1 MNTVI
6 HIYVYIYEFIYTDVC
21 VCVYMI
27 WTCRFLPLAKMKSQ
41 GLNSLLL
48 KTTKGEEEG
57 TKYVN

>member
-6 HIYVYIYEFIYTDVC
+6 HIYVYIYEFIYTD

-41 GLNSLLL
+41 GLNSLSYP
-48 KTTKGEEEG
+48 KQPKEKKRGQ
-57 TKYVN
+57 NM

>member
-1 MNTVI
+1 MNS
-6 HIYVYIYEFIYTDVC
+6 YIQMC